1 MKNKYQDGNA
11 LPAGY
16 AVLGGES
23 FSGNGQTSFGVFNS
37 RLGNQVIL
45 RLFHYAVNKLFLLQ
59 LRQNPAYYAS
69 VRCVSRKVMIYPF
82 SKLRNV
88 KFFKDKKRI
97 VAAITDAEL
106 RTSGEIRLHVESYCP
121 SSSLDRAV
129 FVFNQLKMYKTRE
142 RNSVLIYLATES
154 RKFTILGDTGINA
167 VVPEGF
173 WDSVREIMRQA
184 FVSGLFTE
192 GICAAVRE
200 IGGKLAHYFPYD
212 KNDVDELSNE
222 ISFGE

>member
-1 MKNKYQDGNA
+1 M
-11 LPAGY
+11 
-16 AVLGGES
+16 S
-23 FSGNGQTSFGVFNS
+23 
-37 RLGNQVIL
+37 
-45 RLFHYAVNKLFLLQ
+45 
-59 LRQNPAYYAS
+59 
-69 VRCVSRKVMIYPF
+69 
-82 SKLRNV
+82 
-88 KFFKDKKRI
+88 KFFTTQDKKRI
-97 VAAITDAEL
+97 VTAITDAEL